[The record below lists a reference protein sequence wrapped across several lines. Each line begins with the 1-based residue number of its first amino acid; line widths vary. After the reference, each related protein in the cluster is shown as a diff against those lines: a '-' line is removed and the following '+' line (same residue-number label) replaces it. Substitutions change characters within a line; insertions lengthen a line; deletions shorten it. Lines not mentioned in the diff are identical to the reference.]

1 MKKVILLSLFF
12 AFITSCGFKVV
23 ERKLL
28 KNISISEINTV
39 GDRKTNY
46 KIKNN
51 LNNILKTNGPNQIKI
66 DIETQKEKIIKEKNI
81 NNMVKKYKI
90 EIKSKVSF
98 EFIKIKK
105 KYVYNFKKTDEYSV
119 MDRNIQN
126 LNTEKK
132 IINSLSKEISNQIID
147 KLELILN
154 DL

>member
-1 MKKVILLSLFF
+1 
-12 AFITSCGFKVV
+12 
-23 ERKLL
+23 
-28 KNISISEINTV
+28 
-39 GDRKTNY
+39 
-46 KIKNN
+46 
-51 LNNILKTNGPNQIKI
+51 
-66 DIETQKEKIIKEKNI
+66 
-81 NNMVKKYKI
+81 MVKKYKI

-105 KYVYNFKKTDEYSV
+105 KYVYNFKKTAEYSV